1 MKRSLRRA
9 LWVGAVMAVT
19 AATVPMASAF
29 GAGSVTAGFAKAQDW
44 GTGHETRVT
53 ITNGTS
59 APVSTWRIEFDL
71 PSGTSISSSWDA
83 DVTRT
88 GDHYVAVKKS
98 WAGPI
103 AAGAAFSWGYNG
115 TGPYKAPLNCTI
127 NGAPCGGGTPPPTT
141 APP

>member
-9 LWVGAVMAVT
+9 LWAGAVVAVT
-19 AATVPMASAF
+19 VATVPMASAF
-29 GAGSVTAGFAKAQDW
+29 GAGSVTTSFTKVQDW

-53 ITNGTS
+53 ITNGS
-59 APVSTWRIEFDL
+59 DASVSTWRIEFDL
-71 PSGTSISSSWDA
+71 PSGTSIGSSWDA

-98 WAGPI
+98 WAGPL
-103 AAGAAFSWGYNG
+103 APGASFSWGYNG

-127 NGAPCGGGTPPPTT
+127 NGAPCGGGTTPPTT
-141 APP
+141 T